1 MTASQNN
8 EVVILLHKP
17 ALREKLFFFFSGIL
31 SSIPLTLFINQ
42 FANSLLET
50 LPTFYALLVSA
61 VVLAPF
67 IEEFAKAYLLFYRHG
82 ETERSIFKLG
92 FLLGLGFGLF
102 EFLTYILVLE
112 ASILARVPA
121 ILLHPMSTSIVAYG
135 LAKKRTCR
143 FFLLAVAV
151 HFSFNFSAIFFPI
164 LPNLGVMAILLTT
177 FFLFWRFYN
186 KTSEKFT
193 AQL

>member
-17 ALREKLFFFFSGIL
+17 ALKEKLFFLLSGIL

-67 IEEFAKAYLLFYRHG
+67 IEEFA
-82 ETERSIFKLG
+82 
-92 FLLGLGFGLF
+92 
-102 EFLTYILVLE
+102 
-112 ASILARVPA
+112 
-121 ILLHPMSTSIVAYG
+121 
-135 LAKKRTCR
+135 
-143 FFLLAVAV
+143 
-151 HFSFNFSAIFFPI
+151 
-164 LPNLGVMAILLTT
+164 
-177 FFLFWRFYN
+177 
-186 KTSEKFT
+186 
-193 AQL
+193 